1 MTPATIADPVA
12 ALLERCRHYQ
22 NVREQPVASNRSPE
36 IDYWLEAAGVP
47 FGNAWCAA
55 FVSQVGR
62 EALGAAW
69 PVLRS
74 ASVQQ
79 IVDWAKHAG
88 LALEE
93 RPAPGMLMVLYFPAP
108 LNRYAHIGLVA
119 EVKPDGSF
127 TSWEGNTRVAGDPAA
142 KGLSEREG
150 YRVALQT
157 RTVTSRIRFIDWTVL
172 LQGGSQ

>member
-1 MTPATIADPVA
+1 MTAATIADPVA
-12 ALLERCRHYQ
+12 AVLAACQRYRD
-22 NVREQPVASNRSPE
+22 VREQPIASNRGRE
-36 IDYWLEAAGVP
+36 IDYWLGAVGVP
-47 FGNAWCAA
+47 VGLPWCAA

-69 PVLRS
+69 PVLRT

-79 IVDWAKHAG
+79 VVDWAKTHG

-93 RPAPGMLMVLYFPAP
+93 RPSPGALMVVYYPAP
-108 LNRYAHIGLVA
+108 LNRYGHIGIVA
-119 EVKPDGSF
+119 SVAADGSW

-157 RTVTSRIRFIDWTVL
+157 RKPSSRIRFIDWTMAL
-172 LQGGSQ
+172 

>member
-1 MTPATIADPVA
+1 VTPAVIPDPVA
-12 ALLERCRHYQ
+12 ALLTTCQRYRD
-22 NVREQPVASNRSPE
+22 VRERPVASNRSPE
-36 IDYWLEAAGVP
+36 IDYWLQATGVP

-79 IVDWAKHAG
+79 IVDWAKGRG

-93 RPAPGMLMVLYFPAP
+93 RPTPGALMVLYFPAP
-108 LNRYAHIGLVA
+108 LNRYAHIGIVA
-119 EVKPDGSF
+119 EVRADGSF
-127 TSWEGNTRVAGDPAA
+127 TSWEGNTRVAGDAAA

-172 LQGGSQ
+172 LQRGA